1 MNACRDAKFWP
12 ASGCISFWVHHDIS
26 TLKDRANKASSD
38 LDLNIIII
46 FLEVESKEEIWN
58 SSANPQTSNGTSLSL
73 SLSLSLNPPKL
84 IFFLNDFLCSQA
96 KDRKKIQLLKLFAYV
111 ESLVESL
118 ILWWELNYISS
129 TSILYYMNAYRI
141 N

>member
-46 FLEVESKEEIWN
+46 FLEVESKEEIGILL
-58 SSANPQTSNGTSLSL
+58 QTPKHQMELLSL

-84 IFFLNDFLCSQA
+84 IFFSKTFFVA
-96 KDRKKIQLLKLFAYV
+96 KPKTGRKFN
-111 ESLVESL
+111 S
-118 ILWWELNYISS
+118 
-129 TSILYYMNAYRI
+129 
-141 N
+141 